1 MEFSNELIF
10 YGALLVTLS
19 ILASAFSSRFGA
31 PILLVFLVLGM
42 LAGEDGPGGF
52 KFNNFELA
60 YLGSTLALAVI
71 LFDGGVRTNAES
83 FRVALRPAVSLATL
97 GVVITAV
104 ITGAFATWLF
114 DLHWMQGLLIGS
126 IVGSTDAA
134 AVFALLQSR
143 GMELQQRVRATLEV
157 ESGSND
163 PMAVFLVVVLV
174 QALAAGHST
183 LTGAVILEFV
193 KQMALG
199 AVAGWLAGRA
209 LAWLINHLS
218 LETGLYPL
226 LAVAG
231 GVATYGATTV
241 AGGSGF
247 LAIYLAGV
255 ILGNS
260 SLQAM
265 RDIRRV
271 NDGLA
276 WLSQIMMF
284 LLLGLLVTPSEFLPV
299 ALPALAVAL
308 GLMLVARPLAVWV
321 SVLPFRVPW
330 REQLFMSWVGLRGAV
345 PIVLATFPLLAGLDQ
360 EHVYFNTTFIVVLLS
375 LLLQGWTIA
384 PLARV
389 LNLEVPP
396 RVKPLQQIDL
406 DIPGQFH
413 HELLGYQLEA
423 DSIAVGKAPTQ
434 LPLPPEVE
442 IASVIRGTRVMNV
455 ATLGP
460 LEAGDFVYVL
470 AVPEHV
476 ESLNRMF
483 GVAHGPARLEE
494 HRFFGDFVL
503 AGDARVADM
512 EEVYGISFPDHGPEE
527 TLAAFMGRTFRGVPM
542 VGDRLRAGAVELVV
556 RDVERGVVTR
566 IGLKLHD

>member
-1 MEFSNELIF
+1 
-10 YGALLVTLS
+10 
-19 ILASAFSSRFGA
+19 
-31 PILLVFLVLGM
+31 M

-83 FRVALRPAVSLATL
+83 FRIALRPAVSLATL
-97 GVVITAV
+97 GVVVTAV
-104 ITGAFATWLF
+104 IAGAFATWL
-114 DLHWMQGLLIGS
+114 LELNWMQGLLIGA

-134 AVFALLQSR
+134 AVFALLQAR

-163 PMAVFLVVVLV
+163 PMAVFMVVVLV
-174 QALAAGHST
+174 EALAAGQTS
-183 LTGAVILEFV
+183 LSAGVIVEFV

-199 AVAGWLAGRA
+199 ALGGFIAGRA
-209 LAWLINHLS
+209 LVWLVNHLN

-231 GVATYGATTV
+231 GVATYGLITV

-247 LAIYLAGV
+247 LAIYLAGI

-284 LLLGLLVTPSEFLPV
+284 LLLGLLVTPSQFLPV
-299 ALPALAVAL
+299 ALPALLVAL
-308 GLMLVARPLAVWV
+308 ALMLVARPVAVCI
-321 SVLPFRVPW
+321 SLLPFRMPW
-330 REQLFMSWVGLRGAV
+330 REQLFVGWVGLRGAV
-345 PIVLATFPLLAGLDQ
+345 PIVLATFPLLAGLEQ
-360 EHVYFNTTFIVVLLS
+360 GPAYFNVAFIVVLMS

-384 PLARV
+384 PLARM
-389 LNLEVPP
+389 LKLEVPP

-413 HELLGYQLEA
+413 HDLLGYQLEA
-423 DSIAVGKAPTQ
+423 GSLAVGKPHLQ

-442 IASVIRGTRVMNV
+442 VAAVVRGTQVMSL

-460 LEAGDFVYVL
+460 LQAGDYVYVL
-470 AVPEHV
+470 AVPRHV
-476 ESLNRMF
+476 ETLNRLF

-503 AGDARVADM
+503 NGDALIAD
-512 EEVYGISFPDHGPEE
+512 VDAIYGLGIHDHGPGE
-527 TLAAFMGRTFRGVPM
+527 TLTGYFKRKLRGAPV
-542 VGDRLRAGAVELVV
+542 VGDRLRLGSVELVV
-556 RDVERGVVTR
+556 REVEKDLITR
-566 IGLKLHD
+566 VGLKLHD